1 MSEKLVVH
9 SGGKLTRKTI
19 QSGLLTSANNG
30 FNSITASASGN
41 YVVSYDGSGYSLVQ
55 ADAAAAGIDHI
66 DSSFFRTATGN
77 PITVTSSGTI
87 PYFTSDTTFSPINL
101 PSTKGIYILNVSTN
115 NTFTKLTSDNIFT
128 DIFSIDGTTNQPV
141 FPLWNGTSVSSM
153 KLPGTGSWYLQKDS
167 QGWNWV
173 SMNANNIMRH
183 CWNLDSSKNQ
193 IVTYNQG
200 SARSI
205 ILPPTNGNYLLNNNN
220 GTYTWSEHQDAA
232 KQAFCVEMQVQSDS
246 NIFNKPINITSD
258 NYGVFTSINP
268 TQIPTVT
275 IGKTYRLTFHLN
287 GYLQDTA
294 VTENAQYT
302 LTLSGTD
309 VFTVTQTLQDEATN
323 TVRLTFDTIFKP
335 TNAYV
340 SFSITLSSD
349 IGMVLKRFVPCYL
362 VVQEV

>member
-1 MSEKLVVH
+1 MDLTPLLLLHLEIMLYTMTLPTTSGSYLIRYDGSKYTCTVVSPYTMFTTLFGLSSDRISLV
-9 SGGKLTRKTI
+9 
-19 QSGLLTSANNG
+19 AYNG
-30 FNSITASASGN
+30 PSNKVNGMNFPSSNGN
-41 YVVSYDGSGYSLVQ
+41 YVL
-55 ADAAAAGIDHI
+55 
-66 DSSFFRTATGN
+66 
-77 PITVTSSGTI
+77 
-87 PYFTSDTTFSPINL
+87 
-101 PSTKGIYILNVSTN
+101 N
-115 NTFTKLTSDNIFT
+115 NT
-128 DIFSIDGTTNQPV
+128 
-141 FPLWNGTSVSSM
+141 
-153 KLPGTGSWYLQKDS
+153 
-167 QGWNWV
+167 
-173 SMNANNIMRH
+173 
-183 CWNLDSSKNQ
+183 
-193 IVTYNQG
+193 
-200 SARSI
+200 
-205 ILPPTNGNYLLNNNN
+205 N
-220 GTYTWSEHQDAA
+220 GTYTWSEQQDAA

-246 NIFNKPINITSD
+246 NIFTKPINITSD

-349 IGMVLKRFVPCYL
+349 IGIVLKRYVPCYL

>member
-77 PITVTSSGTI
+77 PITVSGNTI
-87 PYFTSDTTFSPINL
+87 PYFTDNDTFNTITLPTTSGSYLIRYDGSKYTCTVVSPYTMFTTLFGLSSDRISLVAYNG
-101 PSTKGIYILNVSTN
+101 PSNKVNGMN
-115 NTFTKLTSDNIFT
+115 
-128 DIFSIDGTTNQPV
+128 
-141 FPLWNGTSVSSM
+141 FPSN
-153 KLPGTGSWYLQKDS
+153 
-167 QGWNWV
+167 
-173 SMNANNIMRH
+173 
-183 CWNLDSSKNQ
+183 
-193 IVTYNQG
+193 
-200 SARSI
+200 
-205 ILPPTNGNYLLNNNN
+205 NGNYVLNNTN
-220 GTYTWSEHQDAA
+220 GTYTWSEQQDAA

-246 NIFNKPINITSD
+246 NIFTKPINITSD

-349 IGMVLKRFVPCYL
+349 IGIVLKRFVPCYL